1 MEMVCDSMKSF
12 ARDYIKDLK
21 CSLDKLDLNSIDRI
35 VNVLWTAYLNDKQ
48 VFIIGNGGSASTA
61 SHFAC
66 DLGKGTIV
74 EGKKRLR
81 VICLNDNMAIVTAL
95 SNDLNYDEVFREQ
108 LINLV
113 NSDDVVIAITA
124 SGNSPNILKAVEC
137 ARENGA
143 ISIGFI
149 GFDGGQ
155 LKPIVDESII
165 VKSSNYGH
173 IEDVHLILEHMISQ
187 SLKHRLA
194 DES

>member
-21 CSLDKLDLNSIDRI
+21 YSLDKLDLNSIDRI

-81 VICLNDNMAIVTAL
+81 VICLNDNMALVTAL

-108 LINLV
+108 IINLV

-149 GFDGGQ
+149 GFDGGK
-155 LKPIVDESII
+155 LKPKVDESI
-165 VKSSNYGH
+165 VVNSRNYGY
-173 IEDVHLILEHMISQ
+173 IEDIHLVLVHMISQ

-194 DES
+194 GEN

>member
-1 MEMVCDSMKSF
+1 MKSF

-21 CSLDKLDLNSIDRI
+21 RSLDDLDLDSVGRI
-35 VNVLWTAYLNDKQ
+35 VDILWEAYGNNKQ
-48 VFIIGNGGSASTA
+48 IFVMGNGGSASTA

-81 VICLNDNMAIVTAL
+81 VICLNDNMAMVTAL

-137 ARENGA
+137 AREHGA

-165 VKSSNYGH
+165 AKSSNYGH

-187 SLKHRLA
+187 CFRQRLNI
-194 DES
+194 